1 MAQGGNMRP
10 NLVLAAL
17 AGFACIAL
25 SPGDTLAAPDAPVAA
40 GPASP
45 AAASRPKTAKPP
57 ASDPAAISAGF
68 WGDIKATTSSPDFAT
83 LKSAVGSAD
92 KSAATLSTPNTSG
105 KQRIVDLAISSPA
118 DAAKVLTEA
127 TAASG
132 DDASRQALATAL
144 TMVASPKT
152 MEDAAALVPP
162 DAQARVTEMRAD
174 LTNGIPGLPGI
185 YLGDQPSVE
194 GGVVAR
200 TDAPSGYSPV
210 AGSSM
215 GCPVR

>member
-1 MAQGGNMRP
+1 MRS
-10 NLVLAAL
+10 NHVLAAL
-17 AGFACIAL
+17 AGVAFVAL
-25 SPGDTLAAPDAPVAA
+25 AVVDVLAAPPAPTQAA
-40 GPASP
+40 PSTVGPS
-45 AAASRPKTAKPP
+45 KTVKAP
-57 ASDPAAISAGF
+57 ASDPSSISAGF
-68 WGDIKATTSSPDFAT
+68 WGDIKATTASPEFAT

-92 KSAATLSTPNTSG
+92 KSAATTAAPNTTG
-105 KQRIVDLAISSPA
+105 KQRIVDLAISSPT
-118 DAAKVLTEA
+118 DAAKILAEA

-132 DDASRQALATAL
+132 DDASKQALATAL

-152 MEDAAALVPP
+152 IEDAAALVPP

-185 YLGDQPSVE
+185 YLGDQSPVE

-200 TDAPSGYSPV
+200 ADSPSGYSPV